1 MSKTTSG
8 KNAGLTTKQTMKQVW
23 ANNWFLIKLCFSAS
37 PAYVIFAPMDAVR
50 NQLSIFVEHTYGIG
64 YVLEAA
70 EFHYP
75 FREVAVFILLLAL
88 GITAGMIFSVWV
100 WDYIAAKELPKV
112 RRKVKMMLYEHA
124 KEMDLECYDNPEYYN
139 QLVLAIS
146 EADKQIDRCITFLQ
160 NTCSGLTVFIST
172 GIYFFQKDKVSVLF
186 VTVSFVM
193 AFVFNQ
199 IYNKLT
205 YKLRI
210 ERNPIERKREYV
222 KRVFYL
228 PDYAKELRL
237 HPETADILYDEFE
250 KSNAAIYEV
259 ERSYTKRKF
268 WVGFLRR
275 YISNDFISD
284 TVYLSY
290 LVFKAAVMRGLSFSS
305 VAILFNSFGRLKRG
319 MSVFTDVY
327 PYACE
332 TSLYVQKIRDFMDR
346 ESGIVSSRNLPVSS
360 IAKEIAIRNVS
371 FAYGKKEE
379 ETGTENVLND
389 ITFTIKPNEK
399 IALVGYN
406 GAGKTTLVK
415 LLMRLYD
422 PTAGE
427 ILADRVNIKDYD
439 VEEYRHSIGTV
450 FQDFQIFAGSVTENV
465 LLDAEDAEIG
475 NQTQHTRGQE
485 IHTSAGEVH
494 DTDSRRARV
503 HAALSHSGLGERIE
517 TLPAGTDTMMTTEFD
532 LKGVNLS
539 GGESQKLAISRV
551 FYKDAGLIIL
561 DEPSSALDPIA
572 EYQLNRA
579 MLEATEGKT
588 VVFIS
593 HRLSTTRLADRIIL
607 MEQGRIAEQGTHEE
621 LLEMNGRYAR
631 MWKLQAGQY
640 LTQ

>member
-1 MSKTTSG
+1 MSKTISG
-8 KNAGLTTKQTMKQVW
+8 KNAEQTTKQTMKQVW

-37 PAYVIFAPMDAVR
+37 PAYVIFLPMDAVR

-75 FREVAVFILLLAL
+75 FRKVAIFILLLAL
-88 GITAGMIFSVWV
+88 GITVGMIFSVWV
-100 WDYIAAKELPKV
+100 WDYVAVKELPKV

-124 KEMDLECYDNPEYYN
+124 REMDLECYDNPEYYN

-160 NTCSGLTVFIST
+160 NTLSGLAVFIST
-172 GIYFFQKDKVSVLF
+172 GIYFLKKDKVSVLF

-259 ERSYTKRKF
+259 EKSYTRRKF

-346 ESGIVSSRNLPVSS
+346 ESEIVSNRNLPVSS
-360 IAKEIAIRNVS
+360 AAKEIAICNVS

-422 PTAGE
+422 PTVGE
-427 ILADRVNIKDYD
+427 ILADGVNIKDYD
-439 VEEYRHSIGTV
+439 VEEYCHSIGTV

>member
-23 ANNWFLIKLCFSAS
+23 ANNWFLIKLCFIAS

-172 GIYFFQKDKVSVLF
+172 GIYFLQKDKVSVLF

-290 LVFKAAVMRGLSFSS
+290 LVFKAAVMRRLSFSS

-332 TSLYVQKIRDFMDR
+332 TSLYVQKIRDFLDR
-346 ESGIVSSRNLPVSS
+346 EPEIVSDRNLPVSS
-360 IAKEIAIRNVS
+360 AAKEIAIRNVA

-379 ETGTENVLND
+379 GVDTETVLND

-422 PTAGE
+422 PTSGE
-427 ILADRVNIKDYD
+427 ILADGVNIKDYD
-439 VEEYRHSIGTV
+439 VEAYRHSIGTV
-450 FQDFQIFAGSVTENV
+450 FQDFQIFAGSVAENV
-465 LLDAEDAEIG
+465 LLDAAEEEAE
-475 NQTQHTRGQE
+475 NHKADSYSTQSGR
-485 IHTSAGEVH
+485 ICSALE
-494 DTDSRRARV
+494 
-503 HAALSHSGLGERIE
+503 HSGLGERIE

-579 MLEATEGKT
+579 MVEATEGKT

-621 LLEMNGRYAR
+621 LLDMDGKYAR